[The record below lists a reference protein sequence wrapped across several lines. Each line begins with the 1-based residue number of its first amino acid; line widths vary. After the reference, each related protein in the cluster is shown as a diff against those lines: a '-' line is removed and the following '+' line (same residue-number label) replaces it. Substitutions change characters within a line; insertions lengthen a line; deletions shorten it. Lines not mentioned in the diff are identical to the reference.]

1 VRVDSFGSPV
11 CLEVYMLDEEVYD
24 HKHWFLYTFQDSGG
38 IGIGEA
44 DAKVIIFFVTIKL
57 GRSLN

>member
-1 VRVDSFGSPV
+1 MRVDSVCSPL

-24 HKHWFLYTFQDSGG
+24 RKHWFLYTFKASGA

-44 DAKVIIFFVTIKL
+44 DAKVIIFY
-57 GRSLN
+57 NY

>member
-1 VRVDSFGSPV
+1 MRVDSFCSPV

-24 HKHWFLYTFQDSGG
+24 HKHWFLYTFQASGG

-44 DAKVIIFFVTIKL
+44 DAKVIIFL
-57 GRSLN
+57 